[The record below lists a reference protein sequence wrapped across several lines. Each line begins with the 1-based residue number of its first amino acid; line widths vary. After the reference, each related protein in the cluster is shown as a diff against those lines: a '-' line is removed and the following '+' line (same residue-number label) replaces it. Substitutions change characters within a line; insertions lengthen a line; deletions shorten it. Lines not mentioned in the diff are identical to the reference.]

1 MRLKRLS
8 DWGGALSDRNK
19 TVWQI
24 KSFNNSI
31 EEVKKSIPENT
42 MGLFVGEIY
51 YQLGWKNMVYTID
64 GADMNEIGIS
74 AIKDAIKEQ
83 DLIVVN
89 EAAKNLWS
97 LSSEDEGFV
106 LDDTLI
112 TNDFTLLIYRR
123 GGK

>member
-1 MRLKRLS
+1 
-8 DWGGALSDRNK
+8 
-19 TVWQI
+19 
-24 KSFNNSI
+24 
-31 EEVKKSIPENT
+31 